1 MPMLVLYG
9 DQPSRRC
16 DWSGHGLRRSRSA
29 LACDYQAALVCAP
42 SITGGWAVV
51 TRINWP
57 RGEGSSPPGG
67 RVEVTVAPGESC
79 GLDACWQM
87 ALAVGSRALLHRAER
102 RGAQRGWARGSGG
115 CRGPGL

>member
-1 MPMLVLYG
+1 MLVLYG

-16 DWSGHGLRRSRSA
+16 DWSGHGLGRSRSA

-51 TRINWP
+51 TGINWP
-57 RGEGSSPPGG
+57 VERVHLLQVAG
-67 RVEVTVAPGESC
+67 VEVTVAPGKSC

-102 RGAQRGWARGSGG
+102 RGAQRG
-115 CRGPGL
+115 